1 MSDEQNA
8 EATEQTMEQIAGNV
22 TEPAKEVADTSA
34 KPDNVKDFQ
43 EFFDKQSKTNE
54 DLQTQVET
62 ISKAH
67 DELVNSQHRET
78 VNKEIKD
85 VAEKINEK
93 VGGDSELAELFLEKS
108 YNSDPSLK
116 KIWDNRKENPEALEK
131 ALSIV
136 SKEWAAKN
144 QNLIDPQIAENQRAL
159 MASQSTGGKVQ
170 QDSLDEKLS
179 NMGNAEFQAAM
190 REIARD

>member
-8 EATEQTMEQIAGNV
+8 EATEQTMEQIAGSV
-22 TEPAKEVADTSA
+22 TEPAKEVVET

-43 EFFDKQSKTNE
+43 EFVAKQAKTNE
-54 DLQTQVET
+54 DLQGQVET

-78 VNKEIKD
+78 VNKEIKGI
-85 VAEKINEK
+85 AEKINEK
-93 VGGDSELAELFLEKS
+93 VGGDADLAELFLEKQ

-131 ALSIV
+131 ALNIV
-136 SKEWAAKN
+136 SQEWAAKN

-159 MASQSTGGKVQ
+159 MASQSPSGRVQ
-170 QDSLDEKLS
+170 QDSQDDKLADL
-179 NMGNAEFQAAM
+179 GNAEFLSTM
-190 REIARD
+190 RKMNRN